1 MALPAL
7 LGAGMRAAGGAMV
20 KSGGKAMAK
29 GMFGRKNKGAQ
40 QGQPEVQTVNVKVV
54 NDRPQTGNQVSG
66 MSSFL
71 SLPTAK
77 MIAGGKGS
85 GTKGV
90 EERLK
95 SIRDLF
101 AERFAYAKNRSR
113 QQNLEKDR
121 QRKQKREKDLEKQE
135 KEEKSKLKSKNALP
149 KIGLFDG
156 IRNFLLYTLL
166 AFLENKFN
174 FTSQLIK
181 LLPTINKVMDFVVDW
196 GGKILDGLATLI
208 EFGYK
213 VVDSTRGF
221 IKTIGGEGALKVF
234 DNVLGA
240 VNTVLNLLFVYAM
253 AQSAFG
259 FGGGD
264 SPKKPK
270 PRTKPRPGTG
280 GRPKV
285 TGTGGGPAGRPD
297 IRNPLRTRPKV
308 TETGGGPAGKPDI
321 RNPLRTKP
329 KITGDAPRP
338 GVLKG
343 VRDAIGSFGS
353 GLFRGV
359 TSPGKSIVEGVTAV
373 GKTAY
378 NIGKGAI
385 DATIAFGKGASNLY
399 KSTVTKLKDSVGG
412 LVNKGKGALLE
423 WMSKQDG
430 LLGKIG
436 KAAPDFFKKVGK
448 YVPFVGDV
456 VGFVFDVVGGIDW
469 RRALIRAVTG
479 ATIDAGFT
487 ALMGALGVATPFTG
501 GASGLLATAIYT
513 AYMAADI
520 AAGGFGTI
528 LGDKI
533 ADFFKLPMRAG
544 EKGGDA
550 PAPKSPGSEADVKK
564 VQEELAKKAA
574 SDAEFAKKIGGTQN
588 TKPQIQQ
595 PAPPSPSTNTE
606 AKSFG
611 GFVSAYEDGGEV
623 SDQQVEKKLLK
634 KDKVHVL
641 RPSSSEGQEGK
652 SSPSD
657 GLGGF
662 FAGIFGKKKD
672 ESTGDKT
679 NLGVD
684 YLVETGKQFSTV
696 PVIGPILALAVNK
709 LLGNDVKSNDF
720 MAAANSIVNFA
731 LLNASGKIESAGDF
745 EKYVRVFN
753 VGGLVDASADLG
765 DTMETSRSLSRFLE
779 TKFDALSLPKAP
791 DAPAGAAGGG
801 GGVDGTTGPGGEG
814 TYDSATGAIDTSSTA
829 YGEGPLI
836 KAATQ
841 AGIKDKE
848 LAAFLAQMAHET
860 GNFQFRREISGGAS
874 HYSGGGPW
882 TDSSG
887 KTYPAKYHG
896 RGYVQLTHDYNYEK
910 YGKRLG
916 IDLLG
921 NPDLAMQGDVAARIA
936 VMYWKDSVRPR
947 VKGDWDNVFLHSAAV
962 NYPAAKSSS
971 QINGYDDR
979 VAKYNKYVQQISSGE
994 LAKKTEAAMAA
1005 PTAAPGAPGAAD
1017 VARGDPSKAAA
1028 NILKDF
1034 PQIKSRANSQQ
1045 IYASG
1050 LGYYLKKSGAGEG
1063 GKGDFGNPPGGDM
1076 EHPDHGGV
1084 VASHKGQGHYKGQA
1098 LDLGGNS
1105 ATSSN
1110 YRDDQKKL
1118 WPFIQRFLKKYG
1130 LDQEPT
1136 VPQVLH
1142 GPGESFSPRASG
1154 LAGPDGGHAD
1164 HLHVEFQGGGLI
1176 GRSTK
1181 EYGNLSQKASYE
1193 RGGGTA
1199 VVIKPIIIEKQS
1211 QNNFM
1216 MNPMDKLTFASNS
1229 RLNNTNPVT
1238 SRG

>member
-412 LVNKGKGALLE
+412 LVNKGKEALLE

-791 DAPAGAAGGG
+791 DAPARGGPGGG
-801 GGVDGTTGPGGEG
+801 DGTTGPQGVGG
-814 TYDSATGAIDTSSTA
+814 YDSATGEYMDYTGGGGLGGGGVYKPILDLIAKYESGPGGYESMYPSTKLPGA
-829 YGEGPLI
+829 TKMTIAEVARKATGAVGMYQNMPEFLVGRAKAVGLDPNKDLYNEENQRKIAVYLI
-836 KAATQ
+836 EKGQ
-841 AGIKDKE
+841 AGVTPQMLKDNPDEAMIRLARVWAAIPVPKDMQGHAGPIKKG
-848 LAAFLAQMAHET
+848 QSYYSGVGSNKAHITPEMMYKAM
-860 GNFQFRREISGGAS
+860 GAS
-874 HYSGGGPW
+874 VQIQA
-882 TDSSG
+882 DIASG
-887 KTYPAKYHG
+887 K
-896 RGYVQLTHDYNYEK
+896 LT
-910 YGKRLG
+910 
-916 IDLLG
+916 
-921 NPDLAMQGDVAARIA
+921 
-936 VMYWKDSVRPR
+936 
-947 VKGDWDNVFLHSAAV
+947 
-962 NYPAAKSSS
+962 
-971 QINGYDDR
+971 
-979 VAKYNKYVQQISSGE
+979 
-994 LAKKTEAAMAA
+994 
-1005 PTAAPGAPGAAD
+1005 PGVPG
-1017 VARGDPSKAAA
+1017 G
-1028 NILKDF
+1028 
-1034 PQIKSRANSQQ
+1034 
-1045 IYASG
+1045 
-1050 LGYYLKKSGAGEG
+1050 
-1063 GKGDFGNPPGGDM
+1063 PGGDPAKGKDGKPIAVSGGSVVAIGKDLVSKGFAVA
-1076 EHPDHGGV
+1076 EHPDFTKKTPAGSYTPGSGHV
-1084 VASHKGQGHYKGQA
+1084 SNVHKGRGHYEGRAIDVTDWRGSLADSQA
-1098 LDLGGNS
+1098 RYRKVLDSLSGNPS
-1105 ATSSN
+1105 INMLIHDTWGFQDTTGKS
-1110 YRDDQKKL
+1110 
-1118 WPFIQRFLKKYG
+1118 
-1130 LDQEPT
+1130 
-1136 VPQVLH
+1136 
-1142 GPGESFSPRASG
+1142 GPG
-1154 LAGPDGGHAD
+1154 GHG
-1164 HLHVEFQGGGLI
+1164 HPTHMHIETKKEGGGLI
-1176 GRSTK
+1176 GKSTK

-1193 RGGGTA
+1193 KGGGTA

-1216 MNPMDKLTFASNS
+1216 MNPMDKLTFSASE
-1229 RLNNTNPVT
+1229 RLNNTNAVT